1 MEKIIGFDQ
10 AKKLVLSKTD
20 MLAPE
25 LVDVHKAL
33 GRVLANDAQALVT
46 LPMVPVSFR
55 DGYALNSEEAVAGKK
70 LKIAGNI
77 FSGNPLSESMKPGT
91 AFSIVTEAVLPEG
104 ADAVVEEESV
114 KRVGDTIELQAS
126 VEPGTNVRQVGEEFS
141 EGDLLEKKGALLSE
155 RGIALLLAGGHFEL
169 EVIRRPRLWVIA
181 AGDELRHPGSVI
193 REGQEYPSAGW
204 LVAMLAEQLGCE
216 LARVILVEDTVEAL
230 LEEIPVPESA
240 DLVITVGGT
249 GFGQK
254 DIIEETMK
262 QLGAEIIFQGVKM
275 KPGHSFTFSKKARQ
289 VFYSLPGRISAA
301 EIAFELLARPG
312 ILKMQGKPELE
323 HLMVHARVQKE
334 IDSAPDQRHVLRGK
348 MENKNGEVWVEPLHR
363 KSWHKEMAEADGL
376 IIIEEN
382 RGKLKP
388 GDYVS
393 FMLHRN
399 RLEAM
404 VAKKLV

>member
-1 MEKIIGFDQ
+1 MEKMISFDQ
-10 AKKLVLSKTD
+10 AKKLILAKTD

-33 GRVLANDAQALVT
+33 GRVIAHDALALVS
-46 LPMVPVSFR
+46 LPICQVSFR
-55 DGYALNSEEAVAGKK
+55 DGYALNSEEAVPGKK
-70 LKIAGNI
+70 LKIAGSI
-77 FSGNPLSESMKPGT
+77 LSGNPLAESLTPGA
-91 AFSIVTEAVLPEG
+91 AFWIVTEAVIPED

-114 KRVGDTIELQAS
+114 NKDGEFIELKES
-126 VEPGTNVRQVGEEFS
+126 VEPGTNVRQVGEEFN
-141 EGDLLEKKGALLSE
+141 EGDLLVRKGTVLSE
-155 RGIALLLAGGHFEL
+155 REVALLIAGGHFEL
-169 EVIRRPRLWVIA
+169 EMIRRPRLWVIA

-193 REGQEYPSAGW
+193 RAGQEYPSAGW
-204 LVAMLAEQLGCE
+204 LTAMLSEQLGCE

-262 QLGAEIIFQGVKM
+262 ELGAEIIFQGVRVR
-275 KPGHSFTFSKKARQ
+275 PGHSFTFSKKGRQ
-289 VFYSLPGRISAA
+289 VIFSLPGRINAA
-301 EIAFELLARPG
+301 EIGFELLAGPG
-312 ILKMQGKPELE
+312 IFKMQGKLELE
-323 HLMVHARVQKE
+323 HLLINARTQKE
-334 IDSAPDQRHVLRGK
+334 IGSAGEQRHVLRGRI
-348 MENKNGEVWVEPLHR
+348 ENKSGEVWVEPLRR
-363 KSWHKEMAEADGL
+363 KSWHKEMVEADGL

-382 RGKLKP
+382 RGNVKP
-388 GDYVS
+388 GEYVN

-404 VAKKLV
+404 VSKKLV